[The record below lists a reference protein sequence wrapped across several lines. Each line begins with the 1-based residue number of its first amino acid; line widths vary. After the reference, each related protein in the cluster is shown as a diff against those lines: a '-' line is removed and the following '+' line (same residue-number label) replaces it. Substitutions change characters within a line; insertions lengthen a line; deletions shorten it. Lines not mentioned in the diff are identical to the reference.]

1 MGRKQARET
10 AMQCIYQLEMHN
22 EYTIERV
29 DAYLEDTVQNG
40 ADKKFVSDLVKV
52 YIDHHENV
60 DNEITSHLKK
70 GWKLERLAKIDLA
83 ILRIALTEILYCE
96 DIPESVSINEAVNL
110 SKKFSDDASSSFING
125 LLGAAVGN

>member
-29 DAYLEDTVQNG
+29 DAYLEDAVQNG

-60 DNEITSHLKK
+60 DNEITSHLKQ

>member
-1 MGRKQARET
+1 MYLST
-10 AMQCIYQLEMHN
+10 EMHN

-83 ILRIALTEILYCE
+83 IYELH
-96 DIPESVSINEAVNL
+96 
-110 SKKFSDDASSSFING
+110 
-125 LLGAAVGN
+125 